1 VSRLAVIPL
10 SESFGG
16 LWRDLTAD
24 LGVAIDVIAA
34 EKFSAPSPETAAV
47 IVAAGGMEREALQW
61 LVEHPPTS
69 GCRTLVV
76 GADTGRRIAMQV
88 MAQGARDYFALPDD
102 LELLRNAVAAAVK
115 GLRDSGSGPT
125 IGPSGLH
132 AFETLVGESRAL
144 KRELTRAARVVP
156 HRNARVLI
164 LGETGTGKEVLARAI
179 HAGGPRRDAPFV
191 AVNCSALPE
200 NLIESEL
207 FGHER
212 GSFTDAHAAKP
223 GLFEVAEG
231 GTLFLDEIGELPLS
245 LQAKLLRVLDDK
257 QVRRVGGTKSKTA
270 DVRILAATNEDLPR
284 RLREGT
290 FREDLF
296 FRLSSVVVTLPP
308 LRERDD
314 DVILIAQ
321 RLLQTLALE
330 HEVPEPVLNP
340 DVKRQLRAYPWP
352 GNVRELKN
360 AVERALLMSP
370 PGELHVDE
378 LPTAGQSQ
386 AQNAAPFPF
395 PAPLDEINTAV
406 AHATVNWFRG
416 NRSEAARQLGI
427 STKRLR
433 RLLNGAGAEEME
445 ADEEEITPLAG

>member
-1 VSRLAVIPL
+1 VTVVSL
-10 SESFGG
+10 SDSFGG
-16 LWRDLTAD
+16 LWRDLAAD
-24 LGVAIDVIAA
+24 LGIVID
-34 EKFSAPSPETAAV
+34 
-47 IVAAGGMEREALQW
+47 IVAAGKSSLPSAETAALILAAGGVEREAIQW
-61 LVEHPPTS
+61 LVEHPPLAGS
-69 GCRTLVV
+69 RTLVV
-76 GADTGRRIAMQV
+76 GADPGRRIAMQ
-88 MAQGARDYFALPDD
+88 MLAHGARDYFALPDD

-115 GLRDSGSGPT
+115 NLRDSGAGPT
-125 IGPSGLH
+125 TSPTGLH
-132 AFETLVGESRAL
+132 AFDTLVGESQAL

-191 AVNCSALPE
+191 AVNCAALPE

-223 GLFEVAEG
+223 GLFEVAEN

-257 QVRRVGGTKSKTA
+257 QIRRVGGTKSRTA
-270 DVRILAATNEDLPR
+270 DVRILAATNEDLAR
-284 RLREGT
+284 RVREGT

-296 FRLSSVVVTLPP
+296 FRLSSVVITLPP

-321 RLLQTLALE
+321 RLLQSLAAE
-330 HEVPEPVLNP
+330 HDVPEPTISP
-340 DVKRQLRAYPWP
+340 EAKRQLRAYPWP

-360 AVERALLMSP
+360 AVERALLLSP
-370 PGELHVDE
+370 PGELHVEE

-395 PAPLDEINTAV
+395 PALLSEITTAV
-406 AHATVNWFRG
+406 AHATVKWFRG

-433 RLLNGAGAEEME
+433 RLLNGAAAEEME
-445 ADEEEITPLAG
+445 ADEEETTPLPR

>member
-1 VSRLAVIPL
+1 MSRVTVISL
-10 SESFGG
+10 SDSFGG
-16 LWRDLTAD
+16 LWRDLAAD
-24 LGVAIDVIAA
+24 LGVVIDVVPSG
-34 EKFSAPSPETAAV
+34 KPVVSSAETAAV
-47 IVAAGGMEREALQW
+47 ILTAGGVEREAIQW
-61 LVEHPPTS
+61 LMEHPPLAGS
-69 GCRTLVV
+69 RTLVV
-76 GADTGRRIAMQV
+76 GADPGRRTAMQ
-88 MAQGARDYFALPDD
+88 MLAHGARDYFALPDD

-115 GLRDSGSGPT
+115 NLRDSGA
-125 IGPSGLH
+125 GPSTSPTGLH
-132 AFETLVGESRAL
+132 AFDTLVGESVAL
-144 KRELTRAARVVP
+144 KRELSRAARVVP

-191 AVNCSALPE
+191 AVNCAALPE

-223 GLFEVAEG
+223 GLFEIAEG

-257 QVRRVGGTKSKTA
+257 QIRRVGGTKSRIA
-270 DVRILAATNEDLPR
+270 DVRILAATNEDLSR
-284 RLREGT
+284 RVREET
-290 FREDLF
+290 FREDLY
-296 FRLSSVVVTLPP
+296 FRLSSVVITLPP

-321 RLLQTLALE
+321 RLLHSLSGE
-330 HEVPEPVLNP
+330 HEVPEPALSP
-340 DVKRQLRAYPWP
+340 DAKRQLRAYPWP

-360 AVERALLMSP
+360 AVERALLLSP
-370 PGELHVDE
+370 PGELQVDE
-378 LPTAGQSQ
+378 LPTAGLAQ
-386 AQNAAPFPF
+386 AQSAAPFPF

-433 RLLNGAGAEEME
+433 RMLNGAAAEETE
-445 ADEEEITPLAG
+445 LEEEETTPLPR